1 VLCQF
6 LLRRLS
12 GGRCLA
18 VEIMINNEAVA
29 SLIRKGKSFQI
40 PSIIATAREQGM
52 QLMDSELMRLFKE
65 GLVSA
70 EEVYMKAANKKDFEI
85 LEGATEAPRTGA

>member
-1 VLCQF
+1 MRKLQ
-6 LLRRLS
+6 

-18 VEIMINNEAVA
+18 VEILINNDAVA

-40 PSIIATAREQGM
+40 PSVIATSREQGM

-65 GLVSA
+65 GSVSA
-70 EEVYMKAANKKDFEI
+70 EEVYMKAANKKDFEN
-85 LEGATEAPRTGA
+85 LEGALEGSAG